1 MNIDDLTEIL
11 RQNGVAAPTIKQ
23 IITDLKQA
31 AEDNKGTAGP
41 KAKNKFVVLLN
52 SPTNELT
59 NAQAWVVQV
68 PEETAAAD
76 IMNKVS
82 SAAREFNANTRKGKK
97 NPVRT
102 LADAALTV
110 TRKFFKAAGVNIKT
124 KIPVE
129 TIVTDGMV

>member
-11 RQNGVAAPTIKQ
+11 RQNGVAAATITQ

-31 AEDNKGTAGP
+31 AEDNKGAAGP

-68 PEETAAAD
+68 PEETPATD
-76 IMNKVS
+76 IMGKLAE
-82 SAAREFNANTRKGKK
+82 AAREFNANTRKGKK

-110 TRKFFKAAGVNIKT
+110 KRKFLKAVGVNVKT
-124 KIPVE
+124 KLPVE
-129 TIVTDGMV
+129 TVVTNGTL